1 MKVIKI
7 YILILSFLVI
17 STQVDQELLNC
28 SYQPKD
34 SCKNYAITPEKGV
47 ECCKITVV
55 NLRALNTKYST
66 TTQCNIFSNK
76 ILSEIEVKE
85 KELLYIEANA
95 LLYILYDKENDMLSY
110 APSTIT
116 INDCPSQNV
125 TITESFL
132 DVTDEEKNILFHENH
147 CQMLYV

>member
-7 YILILSFLVI
+7 YILFLSFLVI

-28 SYQPKD
+28 YNQPRD
-34 SCKNYAITPEKGV
+34 SCKNYAITPEKGM
-47 ECCKITVV
+47 ECCKITLV
-55 NLRALNTKYST
+55 NLRALDTKYST
-66 TTQCNIFSNK
+66 VTQCNIFSNK

-95 LLYILYDKENDMLSY
+95 LLYILHDKENDLLSY
-110 APSTIT
+110 AQSTIT
-116 INDCPSQNV
+116 TYDCPSKNV

-132 DVTDEEKNILFHENH
+132 DVTDEEKNILIHENH

>member
-47 ECCKITVV
+47 ECWKITVV
-55 NLRALNTKYST
+55 NLRALNTKYSIRL
-66 TTQCNIFSNK
+66 NVIFLVIK
-76 ILSEIEVKE
+76 FYPKLK
-85 KELLYIEANA
+85 
-95 LLYILYDKENDMLSY
+95 
-110 APSTIT
+110 
-116 INDCPSQNV
+116 
-125 TITESFL
+125 
-132 DVTDEEKNILFHENH
+132 
-147 CQMLYV
+147 